1 MKCKTRIFTL
11 TAFLILTTTSPSAT
25 LASDDDD
32 RIIAAAKQS
41 FVFET
46 YLPHDNIAVRSN
58 NGKVTLIGV
67 VSDESDKTLAK
78 EIVIALPGV
87 KSVDNQL
94 TLRKNNPDAYTD
106 AWLIAKIKA
115 TLLFHRSVN
124 VTATDILANDGN
136 IILRGEATSTAQ
148 KDLTT
153 EYAADIEGV
162 KSIRNEMTVSASNT
176 PPDSHAKIDKRIG
189 EKTMGQ
195 RLDVMNEAI
204 DDASTSALVKTALLL
219 HRSTSALNTTVN
231 TKDGVVTLEGRAL
244 NAAEIDLA
252 TKLARD
258 VHGVKRVVNNMTVA
272 KNTGTVG
279 TGNAVDYFDD
289 AALTSNVKAGIAN
302 DPELKAF
309 QITVKSSDG
318 VVLLDGVVDSRAA
331 VARAAKVTT
340 TVKGVK
346 SVTNNLAVKSRPKA
360 LATTGDSP

>member
-1 MKCKTRIFTL
+1 MKYKSSIVII
-11 TAFLILTTTSPSAT
+11 AILSNLVTTSPSVS
-25 LASDDDD
+25 LASDADD

-46 YLPHDNIAVRSN
+46 YLSNDNITVRSN

-94 TLRKNNPDAYTD
+94 TLQNNNPDAYSD
-106 AWLIAKIKA
+106 AWLMAKIKS

-124 VTATDILANDGN
+124 GTATEVSAKDGDVT
-136 IILRGEATSTAQ
+136 LRGKATSAAQ

-162 KSIRNEMTVSASNT
+162 KSVRNEMTITTPNT
-176 PPDSHAKIDKRIG
+176 PVESQAKNDKRIG

-195 RLDVMNEAI
+195 SLDVMNEAI

-258 VHGVKRVVNNMTVA
+258 VRGVKRVVNNMTVA
-272 KNTGTVG
+272 GKAATTEA
-279 TGNAVDYFDD
+279 GNAVDYLDD
-289 AALTSNVKAGIAN
+289 AFITSKVKAEIVN
-302 DPELKAF
+302 DPALNVF
-309 QITVKSSDG
+309 QITVHTSDG
-318 VVLLDGVVDSRAA
+318 VVHLGGVVDSSTAI
-331 VARAAKVTT
+331 ARAAAVTT

-346 SVTNNLAVKSRPKA
+346 SVTNNLTAK
-360 LATTGDSP
+360 

>member
-1 MKCKTRIFTL
+1 MQYKYGIL
-11 TAFLILTTTSPSAT
+11 SLAALAVLITTSSST
-25 LASDDDD
+25 LLASDADD

-46 YLPHDNIAVRSN
+46 YLSHDNITVRSD

-94 TLRKNNPDAYTD
+94 TLQKNNPDVYSD
-106 AWLIAKIKA
+106 AWLMAKIKS

-124 VTATDILANDGN
+124 GTATEVSAKDGDV
-136 IILRGEATSTAQ
+136 ILRGQATSTAQ

-162 KSIRNEMTVSASNT
+162 KNVRNEMTITTPNT
-176 PPDSHAKIDKRIG
+176 PSENQAKSDKRIG

-195 RLDVMNEAI
+195 SLDVMNEAI

-231 TKDGVVTLEGRAL
+231 TKDGVVTLEGRAR

-252 TKLARD
+252 AKLTRD
-258 VHGVKRVVNNMTVA
+258 VHGVKRVVNNMTVEGKGA
-272 KNTGTVG
+272 TAGTSDAAG
-279 TGNAVDYFDD
+279 YFDD
-289 AALTSNVKAGIAN
+289 TVITSKVKAGIFN
-302 DPELKAF
+302 DPALKVF
-309 QITVKSSDG
+309 QISVQSSDG
-318 VVLLDGVVDSRAA
+318 VVRLGGVVDSRAA
-331 VARAAKVTT
+331 VARAAEVTN
-340 TVKGVK
+340 TVTGVK
-346 SVTNNLAVKSRPKA
+346 SVTNNLTVK
-360 LATTGDSP
+360 